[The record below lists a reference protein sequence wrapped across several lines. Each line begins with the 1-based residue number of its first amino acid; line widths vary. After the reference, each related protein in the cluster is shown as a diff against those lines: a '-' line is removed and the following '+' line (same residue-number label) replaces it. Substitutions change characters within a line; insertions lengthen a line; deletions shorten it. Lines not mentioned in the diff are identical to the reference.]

1 VTGGILVMR
10 GFRALLYGIQPADPI
25 TVVVVAVLLLLTAT
39 LACVVPA
46 RRAMRIDPI
55 EALRT

>member
-1 VTGGILVMR
+1 MR

-39 LACVVPA
+39 CVVPA

-55 EALRT
+55 QALRT

>member
-1 VTGGILVMR
+1 MR

-55 EALRT
+55 QALRT